1 MDFCL
6 SQMLVQMHSSFM
18 ALADAPTLCAKKDI
32 IIDKFDQL
40 LKKLGSEVICHLS
53 RPKFIL

>member
-1 MDFCL
+1 M